1 MPRLPVAVF
10 MILPACLLLAPG
22 QSAEPTRAA
31 EPAPSKPLAGVERDV
46 RVQQYLE
53 SAQRKRE
60 AGDFEQALSDLRAA
74 NALVKKTRG
83 DGHPDQLP
91 LLDLAA
97 EILVENDKMQDAE
110 GPLQKAVAL
119 RESLAREGQSSQ
131 EVPLAASLLLLGK
144 VHAALG
150 KYESV
155 VDMLKKAVRMLDTS
169 LGPEHEKTF
178 QARRELARSVEIF
191 EETLGP
197 EHPATLKA
205 LEELDEVQAALGD
218 WTGAAANA
226 RKIIGVKQAQL
237 GAANPETLDAVMT
250 LTDLIAHGGAAD
262 EAITIQAEAIAAAEA
277 AEVSPAVLVPS
288 LRHLAALHLAN
299 EDYSPAID
307 AYTRARDLAA
317 AHLGADGAEPLIDRL
332 HLVDVAQKRGDDDP
346 WDAGFEGIVA
356 RLRELAGQDDP
367 RAAEGLRLAAD
378 ALLAADSFDRA
389 SELYREAL
397 ALDER
402 LLGPAHVDVASDQTG
417 LGRCLVGNGDTKAA
431 ESLLRTALQTM
442 QREHGPAHAATL
454 EVLARLAEC
463 AVRAGDAKTAEQ
475 CVAQILERR
484 VPRQGA
490 HAEEDFCR
498 LVDAAAALCE
508 KAGDAAKG
516 GAIRDQLVAIRRAQF
531 GESHEH
537 VADVLVTM
545 ANARQAV
552 RDYPAAT
559 AMYEAGIAIYEAA
572 LGAEHPDIAGAL
584 LPLSRTYRAIGKN
597 PEAELALRRALG
609 IWEATVG
616 PEHEVTL
623 ATMKPLA
630 IVLLALGRE
639 AEAIPLMERLL
650 AGLDADPSADRMEMV
665 KLLTKLAEVREAIG
679 EADAARRDL
688 RRAIEIEMRL
698 ADTDQA
704 GSATDLADIAKL
716 QQLLGD
722 DEAAA
727 ENLARARDMAA
738 KLPDAKDQIAKI
750 EATAKPARKPVAAAP
765 ATDKPAPPPTVSS
778 AAVIA
783 AAKSK
788 YRLGKRSEARGM
800 LEKALGDLRAG
811 TDRDLDRADLLVT
824 LADMRQRTTDYD
836 AAAVLYEEA
845 QKIAIERGG
854 SSSPRALVIAL
865 RLLGIRQAQ
874 GQAPV
879 ATSLVDDV
887 EKSAQQVF
895 AGGPSAESMDEV
907 REAVRRA
914 EAVSLA
920 AGDRKSARRLLEIGL
935 ALAGRPDRRSALAAL
950 DTLAVLLASG
960 RSSSAVALR
969 TRLLD
974 AEMLNARRD
983 DPLSARFILH
993 RGIAAEQAG
1002 DLPTAERD
1010 YRQALALDEATQG
1023 RDHPFVAVDLLRLAA
1038 VRELAGDRAGAT
1050 EARGRA
1056 VAIAEQAGR
1065 AATSDV
1071 AADLRTLAVAL
1082 GTAGETDAA
1091 TKLIKA
1097 AVDAQLKSDGAK
1109 SIDVARLLADS
1120 ADIFKRRGNAARASE
1135 LLTEAMAIADAVV
1148 GSGHHETLALA
1159 AKLEQLKRFG
1169 ATDQIAT
1176 RTSVP
1181 LAAADAARPAAA
1193 GPAATQAASAMPP
1206 SPAVAVAPVS
1216 AAAPRDPEIDAALAA
1231 IAADVAAG
1239 RLPAALQQFKDLG
1252 QQVWKTHGV
1261 DDPRVAQVA
1270 VPYVHFLVEHG
1281 ELRKAR
1287 AIVDRAVAARTKSPG
1302 PTHPDTAETVLAAVA
1317 VDVAAGKID
1326 EAWANYGLAR
1336 ATLMAAGANV
1346 DRAAIVQSFVARA
1359 CELGDVATAIDAAE
1373 RFLDGRSSAVA
1384 AAEATAVRAT
1394 LCEALLAAGIA
1405 DRAVA
1410 VARECVPQRAADA
1423 TVDAE
1428 SVPALARLAHVEQA
1442 AGLSEWTRTAAA
1454 AEAALAPALDAA
1466 SPEQCAPGLIRAGR
1480 ELARTH
1486 ARAGDLAGGLSLA
1499 EHTAAAAARGL
1510 PERHTERLLAE
1521 RVLAEL
1527 LLESGSAD
1535 RAAALLETARG
1546 QSIDFDVREAVL
1558 RHFATAATLPL

>member
-1 MPRLPVAVF
+1 MYQLRLSLA
-10 MILPACLLLAPG
+10 LLLTTWLAVSTPCR
-22 QSAEPTRAA
+22 SAEPS
-31 EPAPSKPLAGVERDV
+31 PAKTLAGVEGDV

-60 AGDFEQALSDLRAA
+60 AGDFEQALTDLRAA
-74 NALVKKTRG
+74 NGIVKKTRG

-119 RESLAREGQSSQ
+119 REALAREGQASQ

-144 VHAALG
+144 VHASLG

-169 LGPEHEKTF
+169 LGPEHEQTF

-197 EHPATLKA
+197 DHPATLKA
-205 LEELDEVQAALGD
+205 LEELDAVQAALGD

-226 RKIIGVKQAQL
+226 RRIIAVNREKF
-237 GAANPETLDAVMT
+237 GASAPETLAAVMT
-250 LTDLIAHGGAAD
+250 LTDLIAHGGAAT
-262 EAITIQAEAIAAAEA
+262 EAITLQADAIAAAEA
-277 AEVSPAVLVPS
+277 ADAPPAVLVPS

-346 WDAGFEGIVA
+346 WDAGFETIVG

-367 RAAEGLRLAAD
+367 RAAEGLRLAAG

-402 LLGPAHVDVASDQTG
+402 LLGPAHVDVAADQTG

-431 ESLLRTALQTM
+431 EALLRTALQTM

-454 EVLARLAEC
+454 DVLARLAEC

-490 HAEEDFCR
+490 HAEEEFCR

-508 KAGDAAKG
+508 KSGDAGKG
-516 GAIRDQLVAIRRAQF
+516 GALRDSLVAIRRSQF

-545 ANARQAV
+545 ANARQAA
-552 RDYPAAT
+552 RDYAAAT

-584 LPLSRTYRAIGKN
+584 LPLSRTYRAMGKN
-597 PEAELALRRALG
+597 EQAEQALRRALG

-623 ATMKPLA
+623 ATVKPLA
-630 IVLLALGRE
+630 IVLLALGRD

-650 AGLDADPSADRMEMV
+650 AGLDADPEADPAEKVR
-665 KLLTKLAEVREAIG
+665 LLTKLAEVRESIG
-679 EADAARRDL
+679 AADAARTDL

-698 ADTDQA
+698 ADTERS
-704 GSATDLADIAKL
+704 GSATDLADIARL

-727 ENLARARDMAA
+727 ANLARARDMAA

-750 EATAKPARKPVAAAP
+750 EATAKPARKPAAAAP
-765 ATDKPAPPPTVSS
+765 AADKPAPPPTVSA

-783 AAKSK
+783 AARSK
-788 YRLGKRSEARGM
+788 YRLGKRNEARSM
-800 LEKALGDLRAG
+800 LEKAIGDLRG
-811 TDRDLDRADLLVT
+811 GPDRDLDRADLLVA

-836 AAAVLYEEA
+836 GAAVLYEEA
-845 QKIAIERGG
+845 HKIAIERGG
-854 SSSPRALVIAL
+854 SSSPRALVVAL

-874 GQAPV
+874 GQDPV
-879 ATSLVDDV
+879 AASLVDDV
-887 EKSAQQVF
+887 EKTAKQVF
-895 AGGPSAESMDEV
+895 AGGPSAEAMDEL

-935 ALAGRPDRRSALAAL
+935 SLAGRPDRRSALASL
-950 DTLAVLLASG
+950 DTLALLLASG
-960 RSSSAVALR
+960 RSSSAAALR
-969 TRLLD
+969 ARLLD

-983 DPLSARFILH
+983 DPLSARFIFH
-993 RGIAAEQAG
+993 RGVAAQQAG
-1002 DLPTAERD
+1002 DLAAAERD
-1010 YRQALALDEATQG
+1010 VRQALALDEAMQG
-1023 RDHPFVAVDLLRLAA
+1023 RDHPLVAVDLLRLAA
-1038 VRELAGDRAGAT
+1038 VREQAGDRAGAT

-1056 VAIAEQAGR
+1056 VAIAEQAAR
-1065 AATSDV
+1065 AATSDAV
-1071 AADLRTLAVAL
+1071 ADLRTLAVAL

-1169 ATDQIAT
+1169 ATDQFAT
-1176 RTSVP
+1176 RTLVP
-1181 LAAADAARPAAA
+1181 LAAADAARTAQATPKDAQASPAEVSINQAPTAADATAPVAAA
-1193 GPAATQAASAMPP
+1193 T
-1206 SPAVAVAPVS
+1206 
-1216 AAAPRDPEIDAALAA
+1216 PRDPEIDATLAA
-1231 IAADVAAG
+1231 IAADAAAG
-1239 RLPAALQQFKDLG
+1239 RLPATFQRYKDLG

-1270 VPYVHFLVEHG
+1270 VPYVYFLVECG
-1281 ELRKAR
+1281 DLRKAR
-1287 AIVDRAVAARTKSPG
+1287 AIVDRAVAARMKSPG
-1302 PTHPDTAETVLAAVA
+1302 PTHPDTAEILLAAVA

-1326 EAWANYGLAR
+1326 EAWVNYVLAR
-1336 ATLMAAGANV
+1336 ATLIAGEAINS
-1346 DRAAIVQSFVARA
+1346 RAAIVQSFVARA
-1359 CELGDVATAIDAAE
+1359 CELGDVASAIDAAE
-1373 RFLDGRSSAVA
+1373 RFLDRRASDAA
-1384 AAEATAVRAT
+1384 AAETPAIQVA
-1394 LCEALLAAGIA
+1394 LCDALLAAGFA

-1410 VARECVPQRAADA
+1410 VARECVPERAADA

-1428 SVPALARLAHVEQA
+1428 SVPALARLARVEQA

-1454 AEAALAPALDAA
+1454 AEAALAPALAA
-1466 SPEQCAPGLIRAGR
+1466 VSTEQCAPGLIRAGR
-1480 ELARTH
+1480 ELALSH

-1499 EHTAAAAARGL
+1499 ERTAAAAARGL
-1510 PERHTERLLAE
+1510 PERHAERLLAE
-1521 RVLAEL
+1521 RALAEL

-1535 RAAALLETARG
+1535 RAAVLLENARG

>member
-1 MPRLPVAVF
+1 MYQLRLSLA
-10 MILPACLLLAPG
+10 LLLTTWLAVSTPG
-22 QSAEPTRAA
+22 QFAKPAA
-31 EPAPSKPLAGVERDV
+31 AADQTPAQPLAGVERDV

-60 AGDFEQALSDLRAA
+60 AGDFEQALTDLRAA

-91 LLDLAA
+91 LLDMAA
-97 EILVENDKMQDAE
+97 EILVENDKMQEAE
-110 GPLQKAVAL
+110 VPLQKAVAV
-119 RESLAREGQSSQ
+119 REALAREGQASQ

-144 VHAALG
+144 VHASLG

-155 VDMLKKAVRMLDTS
+155 VEMLKKAVRMLDTS

-191 EETLGP
+191 GETLGP

-205 LEELDEVQAALGD
+205 LEELDAVQAALGD

-226 RKIIGVKQAQL
+226 RRIIAVKREKF
-237 GAANPETLDAVMT
+237 GPAAPETLAAVMT
-250 LTDLIAHGGAAD
+250 LTDLIAHGGAAT
-262 EAITIQAEAIAAAEA
+262 EAITLQADAIAAAEA
-277 AEVSPAVLVPS
+277 ADAPPAMLVPS

-346 WDAGFEGIVA
+346 WDAGFETIVA
-356 RLRELAGQDDP
+356 RLRELAGQDDR
-367 RAAEGLRLAAD
+367 RAAEGMRLAAG

-402 LLGPAHVDVASDQTG
+402 LLGPAHVDVAADQTG

-431 ESLLRTALQTM
+431 EALLRTALQTM

-463 AVRAGDAKTAEQ
+463 AVRAGDSKTAEQ
-475 CVAQILERR
+475 CVTQILERQ

-490 HAEEDFCR
+490 HAEEEFCR
-498 LVDAAAALCE
+498 LVDAAAGLCE

-516 GAIRDQLVAIRRAQF
+516 GALRDRLVAIRRSQF

-545 ANARQAV
+545 ANARQAA
-552 RDYPAAT
+552 RDYAAAT

-572 LGAEHPDIAGAL
+572 VGAEHPDIAGAL
-584 LPLSRTYRAIGKN
+584 LPLSRTYRATGKN
-597 PEAELALRRALG
+597 EQAEQALRRALG

-623 ATMKPLA
+623 ATVKPLA
-630 IVLLALGRE
+630 LVLLALGRE

-650 AGLDADPSADRMEMV
+650 AGLDADPEAAEAEKV
-665 KLLTKLAEVREAIG
+665 KLLTKLAEVRESIG
-679 EADAARRDL
+679 EADAARTDL

-698 ADTDQA
+698 ADSDQA
-704 GSATDLADIAKL
+704 GSATDLADIARL

-727 ENLARARDMAA
+727 ANLARARDMAA

-750 EATAKPARKPVAAAP
+750 EATAKPARKPAAAAP
-765 ATDKPAPPPTVSS
+765 AADKPAPPPTVSA

-783 AAKSK
+783 AARSK
-788 YRLGKRSEARGM
+788 YRLGKRNEARNV
-800 LEKALGDLRAG
+800 LEKAIGDLPG
-811 TDRDLDRADLLVT
+811 GPDRDLDRADLLVA

-845 QKIAIERGG
+845 HKIAIERGG
-854 SSSPRALVIAL
+854 SSSPRALVVAL

-874 GQAPV
+874 GQDPV

-887 EKSAQQVF
+887 EQAVKQVF
-895 AGGPSAESMDEV
+895 AGGPSAEAMDEL

-914 EAVSLA
+914 EAVAVA
-920 AGDRKSARRLLEIGL
+920 AGDRKTARRLVEIGI
-935 ALAGRPDRRSALAAL
+935 ALAGRPDRRSALAAI

-960 RSSSAVALR
+960 KSSSAAALR
-969 TRLLD
+969 TRLLE

-983 DPLSARFILH
+983 DPLSARFLYH
-993 RGIAAEQAG
+993 RGVAAEQAG
-1002 DLPTAERD
+1002 DLAAAERD
-1010 YRQALALDEATQG
+1010 VRQALAIDEAILG
-1023 RDHPFVAVDLLRLAA
+1023 REHPLVAVDLLRLAA
-1038 VRELAGDRAGAT
+1038 VRERAGNRAAAT
-1050 EARGRA
+1050 EARDRA
-1056 VAIAEQAGR
+1056 VAIAEQAAR
-1065 AATSDV
+1065 AVTSD
-1071 AADLRTLAVAL
+1071 ALADLRTLAVAL
-1082 GTAGETDAA
+1082 GSAGETDAA

-1097 AVDAQLKSDGAK
+1097 AVDARLKSDGAK

-1169 ATDQIAT
+1169 ATDQFAT

-1181 LAAADAARPAAA
+1181 LAAADAARAAEAAPQTITPPEPRADAATAAVAAA
-1193 GPAATQAASAMPP
+1193 VPP
-1206 SPAVAVAPVS
+1206 
-1216 AAAPRDPEIDAALAA
+1216 DPEIDAALAA
-1231 IAADVAAG
+1231 IAADAAAG
-1239 RLPAALQQFKDLG
+1239 RLTAALQQYKELG
-1252 QQVWKTHGV
+1252 QRVWKTHGG

-1270 VPYVHFLVEHG
+1270 VPYVRLLVECG
-1281 ELRKAR
+1281 DLGKAR
-1287 AIVDRAVAARTKSPG
+1287 PLADRAVATRMRSLGPG
-1302 PTHPDTAETVLAAVA
+1302 HPATAEALLAAAA
-1317 VDVAAGKID
+1317 VDVAAGEIG
-1326 EAWANYGLAR
+1326 EAWAGYERARSILAAADAGPERDLGER
-1336 ATLMAAGANV
+1336 ALVEAA
-1346 DRAAIVQSFVARA
+1346 
-1359 CELGDVATAIDAAE
+1359 CHLGDLPTAISAAE
-1373 RFLDGRSSAVA
+1373 GFLVSRSIEGGGDDTTV
-1384 AAEATAVRAT
+1384 VRAH
-1394 LCEALLAAGIA
+1394 LCEALLAGGAA
-1405 DRAVA
+1405 ERAVA
-1410 VARECVPQRAADA
+1410 TARSLVPERAVDQPADA
-1423 TVDAE
+1423 G
-1428 SVPALARLAHVEQA
+1428 SVPALALLARAEKA
-1442 AGLSEWTRTAAA
+1442 AGVSAWSGTAAA
-1454 AEAALAPALDAA
+1454 AEAALGAALGAA
-1466 SPEQCAPGLIRAGR
+1466 STKDFPPGLIRAGR
-1480 ELARTH
+1480 ELAVL
-1486 ARAGDLAGGLSLA
+1486 RASGGDVAGAVDLAERVS
-1499 EHTAAAAARGL
+1499 AAAARAL
-1510 PERHTERLLAE
+1510 PERHSERWSAE
-1521 RVLAEL
+1521 RTRAAL
-1527 LLESGSAD
+1527 LIETGSTD
-1535 RAAALLETARG
+1535 RAAPLLEAARG
-1546 QSIDFDVREAVL
+1546 QTIDSGVREAVL
-1558 RHFATAATLPL
+1558 RHFATAVMLPL